1 MLVAT
6 GGFLGFALVLA
17 LVEQA
22 FLEVLEG
29 NVRVGS
35 PVFESNHILLLAFGR
50 SPRDKE
56 MLLTITRQVRRNLSR
71 APLLSYPLVTDC
83 AQLTASAHASLPK
96 VLCLALE
103 DQSLC
108 KVLHS
113 NYAAWSAHDVVHA
126 CSLQLAASF
135 QDVQAAYNTPYVM

>member
-35 PVFESNHILLLAFGR
+35 PVFECSHILLLAFGR

-56 MLLTITRQVRRNLSR
+56 MLLTVTRQVRPPQR
-71 APLLSYPLVTDC
+71 P
-83 AQLTASAHASLPK
+83 
-96 VLCLALE
+96 
-103 DQSLC
+103 
-108 KVLHS
+108 LHS
-113 NYAAWSAHDVVHA
+113 YSLHY
-126 CSLQLAASF
+126 CSLQLVIAMHVPAF
-135 QDVQAAYNTPYVM
+135 HPKPLV

>member
-22 FLEVLEG
+22 FLEILEG

-35 PVFESNHILLLAFGR
+35 PVFEHNHILLLAFCR

-56 MLLTITRQVRRNLSR
+56 MLLTVTRQVSYSS
-71 APLLSYPLVTDC
+71 LLFFGHNACKFAALRGHAEVT
-83 AQLTASAHASLPK
+83 
-96 VLCLALE
+96 
-103 DQSLC
+103 
-108 KVLHS
+108 
-113 NYAAWSAHDVVHA
+113 
-126 CSLQLAASF
+126 
-135 QDVQAAYNTPYVM
+135 

>member
-1 MLVAT
+1 MQLFSVLVAT

-35 PVFESNHILLLAFGR
+35 PVFECNHILLLAFCR

-56 MLLTITRQVRRNLSR
+56 MLLTVTRQVHHSLFSR
-71 APLLSYPLVTDC
+71 SPG
-83 AQLTASAHASLPK
+83 
-96 VLCLALE
+96 LAFFF
-103 DQSLC
+103 SI
-108 KVLHS
+108 
-113 NYAAWSAHDVVHA
+113 A
-126 CSLQLAASF
+126 CAAS
-135 QDVQAAYNTPYVM
+135 P